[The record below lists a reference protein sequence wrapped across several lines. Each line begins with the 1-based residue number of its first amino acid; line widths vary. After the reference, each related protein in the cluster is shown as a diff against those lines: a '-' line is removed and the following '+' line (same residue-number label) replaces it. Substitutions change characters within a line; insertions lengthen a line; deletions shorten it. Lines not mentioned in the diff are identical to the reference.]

1 MSEQQEWTVAPRYV
15 PPRLSVVT
23 LAAGNVAE
31 LRDFYKA
38 LGWEELP
45 ASNDD
50 WVGFLV
56 GGVVLA
62 LYPRAALS
70 EETGAGMYG
79 GGFTLAV
86 NVETPEEVDAAYEAA
101 LAVGAGSVAEPQ
113 PRAWGGRSAYFAD
126 PEDNRWEIAYN
137 ARVTFGDRG
146 EVVGFSDTDG
156 DAPADDSA

>member
-1 MSEQQEWTVAPRYV
+1 MTEVPERTVPQRM
-15 PPRLSVVT
+15 SVVT
-23 LAAGNVAE
+23 LAVSNVEE

-45 ASNDD
+45 SSHGD
-50 WVGFLV
+50 WVGFLA

-70 EETGAGMYG
+70 AETGAGMYG

-86 NVETPEEVDAAYEAA
+86 NVDSPEQVDTAYEAA
-101 LAVGAGSVAEPQ
+101 LAVGAGAVAEPQ
-113 PRAWGGRSAYFAD
+113 ERPWGGRSAYFAD

-137 ARVTFGDRG
+137 ETAVFGEHG
-146 EVVGFSDTDG
+146 EVVGFGAASE
-156 DAPADDSA
+156 

>member
-1 MSEQQEWTVAPRYV
+1 MAEWHV
-15 PPRLSVVT
+15 PQRMSVVT

-45 ASNDD
+45 SGSDD

-86 NVETPEEVDAAYEAA
+86 NVDSPEQVDAAYEAA
-101 LAVGAGSVAEPQ
+101 LAMGAGAVAEPQ
-113 PRAWGGRSAYFAD
+113 PRRWGGRSAYFAD
-126 PEDNRWEIAYN
+126 PEGNRWEIAYN
-137 ARVTFGDRG
+137 ERVTFGERG
-146 EVVGFSDTDG
+146 EVVAFNEVDTEE
-156 DAPADDSA
+156 

>member
-1 MSEQQEWTVAPRYV
+1 MTEV
-15 PPRLSVVT
+15 PGPSVPQRMTVVT
-23 LAAGNVAE
+23 LAAGNVGE

-45 ASNDD
+45 GSRGD

-86 NVETPEEVDAAYEAA
+86 NVDSPQEVDAAYEAA
-101 LAVGAGSVAEPQ
+101 LTMGAAAVAEPQ
-113 PRAWGGRSAYFAD
+113 ERHWGGRSAYFAD
-126 PEDNRWEIAYN
+126 PEGNRWEVAYN
-137 ARVTFGDRG
+137 ETAVFGERG
-146 EVVGFSDTDG
+146 EVVGFGKDT
-156 DAPADDSA
+156 SR

>member
-1 MSEQQEWTVAPRYV
+1 MTEV
-15 PPRLSVVT
+15 PERAVPQRMSVVT
-23 LAAGNVAE
+23 LAVSNVEE

-45 ASNDD
+45 ASRGD
-50 WVGFLV
+50 WVGFLA

-86 NVETPEEVDAAYEAA
+86 NVDSPEQVDAAYEAA
-101 LAVGAGSVAEPQ
+101 IAMGAGAVAEPQ
-113 PRAWGGRSAYFAD
+113 ERAWGGRSAYFAD

-137 ARVTFGDRG
+137 ETVVFGESG
-146 EVVGFSDTDG
+146 EVVGFGG
-156 DAPADDSA
+156 DAASA